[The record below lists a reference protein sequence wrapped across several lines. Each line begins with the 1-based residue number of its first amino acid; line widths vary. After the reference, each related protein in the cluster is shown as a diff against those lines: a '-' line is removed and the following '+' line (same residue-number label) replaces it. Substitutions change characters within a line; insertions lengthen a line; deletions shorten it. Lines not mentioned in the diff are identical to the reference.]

1 MNNRK
6 LLTFVIFLFCSATIS
21 LSAQNFFKKGD
32 QIVNVGIGLGSYYG
46 GTGYSMTVPPL
57 SVSYEKGLLDGLFD
71 GKGAIGVG
79 GYLGYQAN
87 KWETVFSGNSY
98 GYKYNYIM
106 VGARGTLHYQFVEK
120 LDTYGG
126 LLLGYD
132 IVSSKFFGESSYNLD
147 SATGSGIGY
156 SAFVGARYQF
166 TDSFCG
172 FAELGYGISALQLG
186 ISFRL

>member
-132 IVSSKFFGESSYNLD
+132 IVAANFSERVVTIWIRLPVAASVTQLLLAPVISSPIAS
-147 SATGSGIGY
+147 
-156 SAFVGARYQF
+156 V
-166 TDSFCG
+166 
-172 FAELGYGISALQLG
+172 ALL
-186 ISFRL
+186 S